1 MTIYLRQSTA
11 SQEVPLGPF
20 LDDTDGKTAETG
32 LTISNTDIKIW
43 KTGATTLADK
53 NSGGATHISGGI
65 YYAVLDAT
73 DTNTL
78 GSLVIFVNES
88 GALPIKVEC
97 VILSA
102 NIYDSMIGGGDVLDV
117 SVTQFNGSNITQSG
131 GRPEVNVSHFGG
143 SAGTF
148 ASGRPEVNTTHA
160 AGTAWNSGAIGAST
174 LAADTLTAAKVA
186 SDVGTE
192 IGTAV
197 WAAAART
204 LTANTNLN
212 DLNAAGI
219 RAAVGLSSA
228 DLDTQLSGLATA
240 SALST
245 VAGYIDTEIG
255 TILTNLATVDT
266 VVDSI
271 KAVTDLLPDA
281 GALTSLAT
289 AAALSTV
296 DTNVDTLLTN
306 IGTPIGTT
314 IADQLSDSYTAIQ
327 QVANVTDMLVHTSG
341 KLWVL
346 DDNGNPLPN
355 ASDVAAIKAVTDKLD
370 DTLEDDG
377 GTYRFTTN
385 ALEQAPSGGGGGG
398 LDAAGVRA
406 AIGLASANLDTQ
418 LSGINTNIDGVET
431 KIDTIDGVADAIKA
445 KTDNLPSDP
454 ADQSL
459 IMAAI
464 DDLPTNAELATAL
477 GTADDA
483 VLSAVATID
492 TAVGGIALKVADL
505 WALDGLD
512 ISNPMTVTP
521 TSRTTGTIAQTI
533 SGDGTTTSTVTR
545 TA

>member
-1 MTIYLRQSTA
+1 MSAYLGDFRTGKTIYSMWNSNAIAGESITRATNGTISVYKNSSNTQSTTG
-11 SQEVPLGPF
+11 VT
-20 LDDTDGKTAETG
+20 DTEDKDSLTGVHYVAIDTSADGTFYSAGSDFMVVLSAATIDGKTINAFLFQFSLENRSHLMPT
-32 LTISNTDIKIW
+32 TDGRK
-43 KTGATTLADK
+43 
-53 NSGGATHISGGI
+53 
-65 YYAVLDAT
+65 
-73 DTNTL
+73 
-78 GSLVIFVNES
+78 
-88 GALPIKVEC
+88 
-97 VILSA
+97 
-102 NIYDSMIGGGDVLDV
+102 LDV
-117 SVTQFNGSNITQSG
+117 SAGGEAGVDWANVGSPTTTVNLSGTTVKTATDVETDTADIQS
-131 GRPEVNVSHFGG
+131 RLPVALV
-143 SAGTF
+143 
-148 ASGRPEVNTTHA
+148 SGRIDASVGAMA
-160 AGTAWNSGAIGAST
+160 ANVMTAAAA
-174 LAADTLTAAKVA
+174 AADL
-186 SDVGTE
+186 GTE
-192 IGTAV
+192 FGTAV
-197 WAAAART
+197 WATAART

-219 RAAVGLSSA
+219 RAAIGMSSA
-228 DLDTQLSGLATA
+228 NLDTQLSGLATA

-266 VVDSI
+266 VVDAI
-271 KAVTDLLPDA
+271 KAVTDLLPDG
-281 GALTSLAT
+281 GALSSLAT
-289 AAALSTV
+289 ASALATV
-296 DTNVDTLLTN
+296 DTNVDTLLAD

-314 IADQLSDSYTAIQ
+314 IADQLSNAYTAIQ

-346 DDNGNPLPN
+346 DDNGNPLPT
-355 ASDVAAIKAVTDKLD
+355 ASDVAAIKAVTDKVD

-385 ALEQAPSGGGGGG
+385 ALEQAPSGGGSAPTVEEIRIEM
-398 LDAAGVRA
+398 DANSTK
-406 AIGLASANLDTQ
+406 LAS
-418 LSGINTNIDGVET
+418 ID
-431 KIDTIDGVADAIKA
+431 A
-445 KTDNLPSDP
+445 KTTNLPSDP

-483 VLSAVATID
+483 VLTAVATVD
-492 TAVGGIALKVADL
+492 TVVDGIALKVADL

-533 SGDGTTTSTVTR
+533 SGDGTTTTTVTR